1 MAYVMGGEK
10 YDSSER
16 YKRFVKLCCDAYNII
31 RANGHLFITLFRA
44 MKLAGMPELTSDE
57 DIMYLREQLRFGDTD
72 SQASKYFKSQITL
85 CVLEPWR
92 RWDNAIHNI
101 IHGKG

>member
-1 MAYVMGGEK
+1 V
-10 YDSSER
+10 SNQ
-16 YKRFVKLCCDAYNII
+16 C
-31 RANGHLFITLFRA
+31 RAQ
-44 MKLAGMPELTSDE
+44 MKFAGMPELTCDE
-57 DIMYLREQLRFGDTD
+57 DIMYLREQLRFMDTD

-85 CVLEPWR
+85 SVLEPWR